1 MRYFHKLANPNGIEI
16 NEHQNAFLRELNHK
30 FGLFVYRQDE
40 NNRFSMVTDIGRIY
54 GFAWVSMSGENED
67 KPDYHFIS
75 DHIQKERGRGINAHV
90 RSSTSIKRLIKTLE
104 KDFANVN
111 RTTPDVVQNLWASV
125 DENVKHATKYSSYES
140 TQINRTEAERALLEL
155 FFDKKPITDNHV
167 LEVLAKSKKAY
178 DTYDQNRAEYEEE
191 IAPFKKCYVLYGC
204 KDMPPMFGVAVLNDK
219 NKFIFQDGVNCYSSL
234 EELPTEF
241 AVAYKMWKIGTENR
255 GITFQ
260 LLENEPNYPMAE
272 CLPADDEFYRDFG
285 VNTLIRYS
293 SAYRT
298 TSYIFMVPYAEQTQ
312 A

>member
-40 NNRFSMVTDIGRIY
+40 SNKFSMVTDIGRLY
-54 GFAWVSMSGENED
+54 GMAWVSMSGENED

-75 DHIQKERGRGINAHV
+75 EHIQKERGRGNNAHV
-90 RSSTSIKRLIKTLE
+90 RSSTSIKRLVKTLE
-104 KDFANVN
+104 KDFASVVK
-111 RTTPDVVQNLWASV
+111 TTPDFVQHLWV
-125 DENVKHATKYSSYES
+125 TVQENIKDVTKYSSYES

-155 FFDKKPITDNHV
+155 FFDKKPITDNQV

-178 DTYDQNRAEYEEE
+178 DTYDQRREAYEEE
-191 IAPFKKCYVLYGC
+191 IKPFSKCYVLCGGR
-204 KDMPPMFGVAVLNDK
+204 DMPPMFGIATLNEK
-219 NKFIFQDGVNCYSSL
+219 NKYVFEEGVNCYSSL

-255 GITFQ
+255 GVTFQ

-272 CLPADDEFYRDFG
+272 CLPADDEFYSDFG

-293 SAYRT
+293 SAYRA